1 MSNPFRLRSS
11 DLFTRIDDDIKEKP
25 LRIVFLSVE
34 GNATEVDYFKHINS
48 FKAQLGINAMVMVHV
63 IRRANS
69 DTRSDPRSVL
79 SLLEELV
86 DFHDN
91 GVDASKFEGLL
102 PPGYDVE
109 FVRNFLTNSES
120 ISHSIVADFQRKM
133 RGKGID
139 VAYLNFI
146 SRCDKFQD
154 EFCVI
159 LDRDIGSHSSEQLND
174 ILRICNEKGY
184 KFFITSPCF
193 EFWLLLHLCNVQ
205 VKFAGKIE
213 NIQKNLKVSRKH
225 SFVSDAVLKMAGH
238 SKSISAS
245 VFKREYLPHVD
256 DAIKQAEKFDTN
268 ICNLINNASIG
279 TNLADLILLLRQ
291 S

>member
-102 PPGYDVE
+102 
-109 FVRNFLTNSES
+109 
-120 ISHSIVADFQRKM
+120 I
-133 RGKGID
+133 
-139 VAYLNFI
+139 
-146 SRCDKFQD
+146 
-154 EFCVI
+154 
-159 LDRDIGSHSSEQLND
+159 
-174 ILRICNEKGY
+174 
-184 KFFITSPCF
+184 
-193 EFWLLLHLCNVQ
+193 
-205 VKFAGKIE
+205 
-213 NIQKNLKVSRKH
+213 
-225 SFVSDAVLKMAGH
+225 
-238 SKSISAS
+238 
-245 VFKREYLPHVD
+245 
-256 DAIKQAEKFDTN
+256 
-268 ICNLINNASIG
+268 
-279 TNLADLILLLRQ
+279 
-291 S
+291 